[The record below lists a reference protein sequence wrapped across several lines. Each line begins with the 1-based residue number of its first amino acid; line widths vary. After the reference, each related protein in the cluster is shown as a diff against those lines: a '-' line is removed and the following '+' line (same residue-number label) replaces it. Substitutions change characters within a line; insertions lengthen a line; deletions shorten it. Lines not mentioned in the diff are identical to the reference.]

1 MERKSLRDLKKM
13 ARNIGI
19 DTTGMSRATLEYE
32 IAKLADKKVK
42 NVYQPIAQLGVKGR
56 DGESISR

>member
-32 IAKLADKKVK
+32 IAKLDNTKRGGTCRQYPTRA
-42 NVYQPIAQLGVKGR
+42 YQ
-56 DGESISR
+56 